1 MRHHTNMSGSP
12 DVEQAQFHLNR
23 LSGRPLF
30 QCGGVNGLQ
39 LDFGPPG
46 SPQLTIEGPF
56 TITLPDATAVTGC
69 EVLDEFVIVTVP
81 GLLVNQAVD
90 ATIAEDR
97 QLTLRFAGGT
107 TLTVPPDDKCEAWQ
121 LRDDTGL
128 LIVCMPGGG
137 LAVWSPD
144 QPSAAQAFTL
154 DGPDGLKWIIDP
166 PVEPYADGY
175 IRRSQ
180 VEIRTSGLV
189 AQTTATLAGDGLPNL
204 AEFFADLAANWRGWA
219 GERRWRAQQGEMEI
233 EASHDGRRYVLIAV
247 TVRRPQLT
255 LAKDP
260 WSARIV
266 FTLEAGEQL
275 TTVARHLASILAA

>member
-1 MRHHTNMSGSP
+1 MSGSP
-12 DVEQAQFHLNR
+12 DVQQAQFHLNR
-23 LSGRPLF
+23 LAGRPPL
-30 QCGGVNGLQ
+30 QYGTDMNGLQ

-46 SPQLTIEGPF
+46 SPKLTIEGPF
-56 TITLPDATAVTGC
+56 TVTPPDATAETCC
-69 EVLDEFVIVTVP
+69 EALDEFVIVTVP
-81 GLLVNQAVD
+81 GLLVNQAAD
-90 ATIAEDR
+90 ATIGEDR

-107 TLTVPPDDKCEAWQ
+107 TLTVPPDDKYEAWQ

-154 DGPDGLKWIIDP
+154 DGPDGLKWIIYP

-175 IRRSQ
+175 IRRSH

-189 AQTTATLAGDGLPNL
+189 AQTTATLAGDGPSNL

-219 GERRWRAQQGEMEI
+219 GERRWRARQGEMEI